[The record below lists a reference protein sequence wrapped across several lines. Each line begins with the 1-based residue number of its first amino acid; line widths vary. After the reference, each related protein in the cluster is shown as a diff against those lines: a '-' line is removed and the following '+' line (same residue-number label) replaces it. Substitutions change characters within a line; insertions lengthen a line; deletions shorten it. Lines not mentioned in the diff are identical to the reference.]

1 MDSADRLIGSDLSR
15 GVSTLLAVLAQRAPC
30 ASATDQQMRLK
41 VRQYSRYV
49 FKGSVADL
57 TLIQIRKSS
66 ADYFSG
72 AGLDRRAHRMA
83 NIKLDAGVG
92 L

>member
-1 MDSADRLIGSDLSR
+1 MLGSIIYPINLEHLSNLSR
-15 GVSTLLAVLAQRAPC
+15 C
-30 ASATDQQMRLK
+30 
-41 VRQYSRYV
+41 YNN
-49 FKGSVADL
+49 L